1 MHYLH
6 SNKKVKGKS
15 LVLKGKRVSQLRVC
29 RRTGHRT
36 IGIQYQ
42 LGEILQ
48 VMGQKH
54 RPRMRPPPPG
64 LAATLSRGTWAP
76 PTPGLAPAIAQ
87 RSQTYLARLG
97 CLNPKL
103 SQAFCKD
110 PPTSR
115 QPSRR
120 RLAGAGFPS
129 RARAAAMAST
139 TEGGGGA
146 TSQRSL
152 RGAAGL
158 PRVPSASA
166 STEGLGKVFWSYSYA
181 KWCRPGE

>member
-1 MHYLH
+1 M
-6 SNKKVKGKS
+6 
-15 LVLKGKRVSQLRVC
+15 VLKGKRVSQLRVC

-36 IGIQYQ
+36 IGVQYQ

-54 RPRMRPPPPG
+54 RPRMRVTVAGCARHHPAWLPPSLGELGRPPLPG
-64 LAATLSRGTWAP
+64 WPRPSPSAPRRTWRVWEAGVQSSP
-76 PTPGLAPAIAQ
+76 
-87 RSQTYLARLG
+87 
-97 CLNPKL
+97 
-103 SQAFCKD
+103 QAFCKD

-120 RLAGAGFPS
+120 RLAGAAS
-129 RARAAAMAST
+129 RACAAVMAST

-166 STEGLGKVFWSYSYA
+166 SAEGLGKVFWSYSYA